1 MADLVQAYVRESALC
16 DEVIAAAP
24 SLDTVSARRGFSLRW
39 IILHL
44 IEETSRHL
52 GHIDLLREQA
62 DGAVG
67 DEPGEEPGPDPA
79 PE

>member
-1 MADLVQAYVRESALC
+1 MDGLIQAYVRESALC

-24 SLDTVSARRGFSLRW
+24 SLDTVSASRGFSLRW

-67 DEPGEEPGPDPA
+67 EDPGSDPA
-79 PE
+79 AV